1 MAKSE
6 YRYEPDYAVPPGLV
20 LADMLE
26 TRQISHAEFARRCG
40 RSAKL
45 VSEIVAGKAPLE
57 PVTALQFERVLGMDA
72 SLWLNIEASYRLHR
86 AKETEERELQASA
99 EWASRFPIKYLV
111 KLGWIENPADKVD
124 AARKLLVFFGVGTV
138 QAWEQRYSGMGV
150 AYRRSPSIKASPQAL
165 AAWLRI
171 GELLAEHRECAE
183 FDRSTFVS
191 TLRTIRGL
199 TALTL
204 EEFLPDM
211 CGLCSKAGVAFTLVP
226 PLPKT
231 ALGGAARWLSPRKA
245 LIQQS
250 LRHRSND
257 HFWFTFFHE
266 AAHILLHTKKGV
278 FVDEGSANGNS
289 EDREADA
296 WAANFL
302 IPSREF
308 VRFAARGFPGE
319 AAIIDFASEQGIAPG
334 IVVGMLQHENMI
346 EWRQYNHLKDRYE
359 WILPAAEETRA
370 S

>member
-26 TRQISHAEFARRCG
+26 ARQISHAEFARRCG

-57 PVTALQFERVLGMDA
+57 PETALQFERVLGMNA
-72 SLWLNIEASYRLHR
+72 SVWLNIEASYQLHR
-86 AKETEERELQASA
+86 AKETEERELQANA
-99 EWASRFPIKYLV
+99 EWASRFPVKYLV
-111 KLGWIENPADKVD
+111 KWGWVEKPADRVD

-138 QAWEQRYSGMGV
+138 QAWEQRYSRMGV
-150 AYRRSPSIKASPQAL
+150 AYRRSPSFKASPEAL
-165 AAWLRI
+165 AAWLRV
-171 GELLAEHRECAE
+171 GELSAEHQECAE
-183 FDRSTFVS
+183 FDRGAFIGA
-191 TLRTIRGL
+191 LRTIRDL
-199 TALTL
+199 TTLTL
-204 EEFLPDM
+204 EEFLPHM
-211 CGLCSKAGVAFTLVP
+211 SGLCSKAGVALVLVP

-231 ALGGAARWLSPRKA
+231 ALSGAARWLSPRKA

-278 FVDEGSANGNS
+278 FVDEGRGGGNS

-302 IPSREF
+302 VPARDF
-308 VRFAARGFPGE
+308 GRFAARGFPGE
-319 AAIIDFASEQGIAPG
+319 AAVIDFASKQGIAPG
-334 IVVGMLQHENMI
+334 IVVGMLQHESVI
-346 EWRQYNHLKDRYE
+346 EWHHYNHLKDRYE
-359 WILPAAEETRA
+359 WILPAAEKTRA